1 VRTLTT
7 RIVLL
12 AVVVA
17 LASAAVTTLAL
28 ARSSAETRRE
38 QGAAQLQ
45 QDAQTLAS
53 LADGGRPAAVRA
65 QRLRLRA
72 RGVDSVVVQ
81 AGASRNVARPFK
93 AADVAAARSGPLLD
107 GSRVVAGLSWQVAG
121 TSSSG
126 NVALVAQPVDQ
137 AARISP
143 EQRRRLLFSLGL
155 GLLGGGLA
163 GLLLALSVTRPLAR
177 VAVAARRLSAGER
190 GVRVPASGPAEVAD
204 VAAALDSL
212 DDALAA
218 SEGRQRAFLLAVS
231 HELRT
236 PLTAVSGYAEALAD
250 GTMTDVPAAAQV
262 IRDEAAR
269 LHRRVEDLL
278 ALARME
284 ADDFRLEVAPVEVG
298 SLLRAAAAAC
308 GPRAER
314 VGVPVSVVVP
324 PSGPVV
330 LADGE
335 RLRQAV
341 DALVDNALRVLPA
354 GAPLVLAA
362 RTEGAEVRI
371 EVRDGGPGLTPA
383 DQAVAFD
390 RGRLTERYRGSRP
403 VGTGLGL
410 ALVGELARRL
420 GGRAEA
426 STAPEGG
433 ASFAVVLPGPAD
445 AVTAPWPPRAPR

>member
-28 ARSSAETRRE
+28 ARSSAAARRE
-38 QGAAQLQ
+38 VAAAQLQ
-45 QDAQTLAS
+45 ADAQALAS
-53 LADGGRPAAVRA
+53 LADGGRPAVLRA
-65 QRLRLRA
+65 NRLRLRA
-72 RGVDSVVVQ
+72 RGVDSVVVP
-81 AGASRNVARPFK
+81 AGAARNVPRPFR
-93 AADVAAARSGPLLD
+93 AADVAAARSGALLD
-107 GSRVVAGLSWQVAG
+107 GSRVVAGVGWQVAG
-121 TSSSG
+121 TSSG
-126 NVALVAQPVDQ
+126 GAVALVAQPVDQ
-137 AARISP
+137 AARITP
-143 EQRRRLLFSLGL
+143 EQRRRLVLGL
-155 GLLGGGLA
+155 VLGVLGGGLA

-190 GVRVPASGPAEVAD
+190 GVRLPSSGPAEVAD

-212 DDALAA
+212 DHALAT

-250 GTMTDVPAAAQV
+250 GTMTDVPAAAGV

-284 ADDFRLEVAPVEVG
+284 ADDFRLEVGPVDVG
-298 SLLRAAAAAC
+298 SLLRAAALAC
-308 GPRAER
+308 GPRAGR
-314 VGVPVSVVVP
+314 CGVPVSVSAP
-324 PSGPVV
+324 PSGPV
-330 LADGE
+330 LRADGE

-362 RTEGAEVRI
+362 RVEGPEVRI
-371 EVRDGGPGLTPA
+371 EVRDGGPGLTPQE
-383 DQAVAFD
+383 QAVAFD
-390 RGRLTERYRGSRP
+390 RGRLTERYRGTRP

-410 ALVGELARRL
+410 ALVAELARRL

-433 ASFAVVLPGPAD
+433 AAFAVVLPAG
-445 AVTAPWPPRAPR
+445 